1 MRLPPTGVDATEA
14 KLETAVIRTERSS
27 VVSSRVGALRGRYDL
42 ACDNL
47 VAADVL
53 TAEGHLVGPVKSWC
67 NAISSWPD
75 LLICTES

>member
-1 MRLPPTGVDATEA
+1 MRKEA

-27 VVSSRVGALRGRYDL
+27 FVSSTVGSLSGRHDL

-53 TAEGHLVGPVKSWC
+53 TAEGNLVGPV
-67 NAISSWPD
+67 
-75 LLICTES
+75 